1 MAIPLEHAPAIA
13 DVTDRTVE
21 DTAKK
26 VESVS
31 SRREA
36 VAAVV
41 AATFVSPYWRC

>member
-13 DVTDRTVE
+13 DVTDRIAV

-26 VESVS
+26 VESAS
-31 SRREA
+31 SRHEA

-41 AATFVSPYWRC
+41 AATFASPYWRC